1 MPAITRQ
8 AGAVIGAIQEVRYA
22 HKERKL
28 AERGELEGLSP
39 VTSNEKKPGFD
50 KDDDDDDDDDE
61 DDEDWALDD
70 AAAEFEDEGEDPP
83 EYSEAA
89 GDKKVPMDEVFQLF
103 EKAHSRAFNVN
114 PDKETPLPNP
124 VILPQR
130 RPKDKRRGF
139 VRAYAPSLAEC
150 KGIDQATFMRF
161 LNDFDKASRV
171 SDIQMTRRYE
181 ESIIIRTLLTSFA
194 LGLTSL
200 RRRQHCRFGPWRNPQ
215 SSQSSDHGSLHCRTI
230 RFQHR

>member
-28 AERGELEGLSP
+28 AERGELDGLSP
-39 VTSNEKKPGFD
+39 TTSNEKNE
-50 KDDDDDDDDDE
+50 KDDDDDEEDDE

-70 AAAEFEDEGEDPP
+70 AAADYQDEQEDPP

-89 GDKKVPMDEVFQLF
+89 GDKKVPMDEVLQRF
-103 EKAHSRAFNVN
+103 EKAHSRAFTVN
-114 PDKETPLPNP
+114 PGKETPLPAP

-139 VRAYAPSLAEC
+139 VRAYAPSLGEC

-161 LNDFDKASRV
+161 LNDFDRASRV
-171 SDIQMTRRYE
+171 RNIRMT
-181 ESIIIRTLLTSFA
+181 
-194 LGLTSL
+194 
-200 RRRQHCRFGPWRNPQ
+200 
-215 SSQSSDHGSLHCRTI
+215 
-230 RFQHR
+230 